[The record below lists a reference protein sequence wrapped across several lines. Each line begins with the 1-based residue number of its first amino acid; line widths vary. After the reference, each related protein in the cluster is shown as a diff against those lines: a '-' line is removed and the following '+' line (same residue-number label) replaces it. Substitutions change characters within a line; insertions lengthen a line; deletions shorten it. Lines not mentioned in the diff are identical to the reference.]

1 MAGEL
6 YISNLVGT
14 FDYQQILSLY
24 YQSQSAPIQFLKQRE
39 DIINQK
45 ITALNEFKSDIEG
58 LYDAFNSL
66 TSTTILDQKEVSV
79 SNPEVLSAEVSDPLS
94 AQPGSVSVTV
104 DALAKNDVWLSQS
117 GVSDLSSAVATKAGE
132 IQISYA
138 GQVVATVDY
147 DADATDSAYPSTLT
161 EIADAINEA
170 QDKVKASVI
179 YDGSQYR
186 LLLSGADTGAAN
198 TISVTETGNGD
209 LLDQL
214 QLGDDYSA
222 SHVQTAQDAQIE
234 VYGATI
240 TSDTNTFDDALPG
253 LKLTVNSL
261 GTSTVTVT
269 QDFKPFEDALNKF
282 VDAYN
287 KIVDFIHD
295 KAGKDGVLSGDT
307 SLYMI
312 RSAILSKMDP
322 LFQLGI
328 LSVDKDTG
336 HVTVDSDKLNELL
349 TTDPTAVKDA
359 LSQLKDSMQDY
370 LLFLEGPDSP
380 VSTEIKNYN
389 NQVSS
394 IEDQIDFL
402 NKNLK
407 EQMEMLKQQLIQVQL
422 LQAQMEEVKAKLTS
436 VFGTPTLFP
445 TFGTPT
451 A

>member
-39 DIINQK
+39 DTINQK

-117 GVSDLSSAVATKAGE
+117 GVSDLSSAVATTAGE

-186 LLLSGADTGAAN
+186 LLLS
-198 TISVTETGNGD
+198 
-209 LLDQL
+209 
-214 QLGDDYSA
+214 
-222 SHVQTAQDAQIE
+222 
-234 VYGATI
+234 
-240 TSDTNTFDDALPG
+240 
-253 LKLTVNSL
+253 
-261 GTSTVTVT
+261 
-269 QDFKPFEDALNKF
+269 
-282 VDAYN
+282 
-287 KIVDFIHD
+287 
-295 KAGKDGVLSGDT
+295 
-307 SLYMI
+307 
-312 RSAILSKMDP
+312 
-322 LFQLGI
+322 
-328 LSVDKDTG
+328 
-336 HVTVDSDKLNELL
+336 
-349 TTDPTAVKDA
+349 
-359 LSQLKDSMQDY
+359 
-370 LLFLEGPDSP
+370 
-380 VSTEIKNYN
+380 
-389 NQVSS
+389 
-394 IEDQIDFL
+394 
-402 NKNLK
+402 
-407 EQMEMLKQQLIQVQL
+407 
-422 LQAQMEEVKAKLTS
+422 
-436 VFGTPTLFP
+436 
-445 TFGTPT
+445 
-451 A
+451 